1 MLNILLIFFG
11 QGVIG
16 VTNEELLEQLKS
28 KINHNTWEQWFTSA
42 QILDIQEKTVVIG
55 IGNLFVKDFIA
66 RKYGSL
72 VSNTLS
78 DILSRK
84 VTAEFTF
91 IPADQSTKKKAGP
104 LIKERPLKLS
114 DFNPEYTFN
123 SFVVGEANR
132 VAYYSALEVANN
144 PGKYNPLFIYGD
156 VALGKTHLLHAIGNH
171 LMENSPDLKVMYV
184 TAEEFMNDL
193 MKSLR
198 EEKMDDFRER
208 YRKKIDIL
216 LIDDVQFLIGKDMAQ
231 GELFHTFNTLFNL
244 GKQIII
250 CSDRTP
256 EELATFHPRLIS
268 RFEMGLVV
276 NVDEPDKQTK
286 LKIAKKMAE
295 MSSLYLS
302 DDVVSY
308 LVENIDNNLRRL
320 RGLILNLFFHS
331 KVTGEKVNIET
342 VRKLY
347 SSLKN
352 HKKKI
357 PQTKE
362 TLRVL
367 KKNLI
372 LEAVIK
378 EYNLTREQLFSPTRK
393 KEISEARQILSF
405 MLKNYGKMKVKDISE
420 FVGKNHSTISQSIK
434 KIEKELTGGNLVLK
448 RRIDD
453 IRKVFEEAE
462 KIQSQTAS

>member
-1 MLNILLIFFG
+1 M
-11 QGVIG
+11 
-16 VTNEELLEQLKS
+16 TNEELLEQLKS

>member
-1 MLNILLIFFG
+1 M
-11 QGVIG
+11 
-16 VTNEELLEQLKS
+16 TNEELLEMLKS
-28 KINHNTWEQWFTSA
+28 KINHDTWEQWFTSA
-42 QILDIQEKTVVIG
+42 QILEIQDKKVIIG
-55 IGNLFVKDFIA
+55 IGNLFVKDFVA
-66 RKYGSL
+66 RKYGAL

-78 DILSRK
+78 DILSRRIS
-84 VTAEFTF
+84 AEFTF
-91 IPADQSTKKKAGP
+91 IPADKSTKKKSGP
-104 LIKERPLKLS
+104 LIKNRPLKLS
-114 DFNPEYTFN
+114 DFNSEYTFDN
-123 SFVVGEANR
+123 FVIGEANR

-171 LMENSPDLKVMYV
+171 LMETSPDLKVMYV

-198 EEKMDDFRER
+198 DEKMDDFRER

-276 NVDEPDKQTK
+276 NVDEPDKKTK

-295 MSSLYLS
+295 MSSVYLT
-302 DDVVSY
+302 DDVVTY

-342 VRKLY
+342 VKKLY
-347 SSLKN
+347 SSLKA
-352 HKKKI
+352 HKKSI

-362 TLRVL
+362 TLKVL

-378 EYNLTREQLFSPTRK
+378 EYNLTREKLFSSTRK
-393 KEISEARQILSF
+393 KEISEARQILAF
-405 MLKNYGKMKVKDISE
+405 MLKNYGKMKVKDISS
-420 FVGKNHSTISQSIK
+420 FIGKNHSTISQSIK
-434 KIEKELTGGNLVLK
+434 KIEKELTSGNLILK
-448 RRIDD
+448 RRIDE
-453 IRKVFEEAE
+453 IRKMFEEAE
-462 KIQSQTAS
+462 KIQVTENVS

>member
-1 MLNILLIFFG
+1 M
-11 QGVIG
+11 
-16 VTNEELLEQLKS
+16 TNEELLEQLKS

-448 RRIDD
+448 RKIDD
-453 IRKVFEEAE
+453 IRKIFEEAE